1 MTIPLTYNWRN
12 LFVRWTTTALT
23 AAGIG
28 LTVAV
33 LLAVI
38 AMVDGL
44 RHSFDSSGHE
54 LNLLVTRKGATAEL
68 TSILTPET
76 YQLLRARPGIARTA
90 RGEPRASLELVTGL
104 AQPAEGTGT
113 LSITLRGVSPLGWTL
128 REKTRVVEGRMFEPG
143 RREVVAGATVAR
155 RHPQFGVGRT
165 IRFARGEWMVTGVV
179 DTGDSAGNN
188 EIFADL
194 NQAAASYNRTQGL
207 SSVLLRAADEVAL
220 SALAAELKQD
230 PQLNVQAVPQREYYS
245 SQMISAAPVQ
255 AMGFFVAFLL
265 ALGSS
270 FAAMNTMY
278 TAVARRAAEIG
289 TLRVLGFSRSAVLL
303 SFLAESLLLSLV
315 GGALGCL
322 LVLPLNGYGTSIGSL
337 VSFSEVAFQFRLAP
351 DRMALGLFFAAL
363 MGMLGGLMPAW
374 SAARGGLLDALRG

>member
-1 MTIPLTYNWRN
+1 MTIPVSYNWRN
-12 LFVRWTTTALT
+12 LFVRWTTTMLT
-23 AAGIG
+23 AAGIA

-33 LLAVI
+33 LLAVL

-68 TSILTPET
+68 TSILTPAV
-76 YQLLRARPGIARTA
+76 YQLLRSRPGIARTA
-90 RGEPRASLELVTGL
+90 RGEPMASLELVTGL
-104 AQPAEGTGT
+104 AQPRQGTGT
-113 LSITLRGVSPLGWTL
+113 LSITLRGISPMGWAL
-128 REKTRVVEGRMFEPG
+128 RERARIIEGRMFEPG
-143 RREVVAGATVAR
+143 RREIVAGATVAR

-165 IRFARGEWMVTGVV
+165 VKFARGEWLVTGVV

-194 NQAAASYNRTQGL
+194 NQAAAGYNRKEAL
-207 SSVLLRAADEVAL
+207 STILVRAADKVAQA
-220 SALAAELKQD
+220 ALAAELKQD
-230 PQLNVQAVPQREYYS
+230 PQLNVQAVPQREYYA

-289 TLRVLGFSRSAVLL
+289 TLRVLGFSRRAVLS
-303 SFLAESLLLSLV
+303 SFLLEALLLSLV

-322 LVLPLNGYGTSIGSL
+322 LVLPLNGYGSSIGSL
-337 VSFSEVAFQFRLAP
+337 VSFSEIAFQFRITPA
-351 DRMALGLFFAAL
+351 RMLIGLVFAAA
-363 MGMLGGLMPAW
+363 MGALGGLMPAW
-374 SAARGGLLDALRG
+374 SAARKSVLTALRA

>member
-1 MTIPLTYNWRN
+1 
-12 LFVRWTTTALT
+12 
-23 AAGIG
+23 
-28 LTVAV
+28 
-33 LLAVI
+33 
-38 AMVDGL
+38 
-44 RHSFDSSGHE
+44 
-54 LNLLVTRKGATAEL
+54 
-68 TSILTPET
+68 
-76 YQLLRARPGIARTA
+76 
-90 RGEPRASLELVTGL
+90 
-104 AQPAEGTGT
+104 
-113 LSITLRGVSPLGWTL
+113 
-128 REKTRVVEGRMFEPG
+128 MFEPG

>member
-1 MTIPLTYNWRN
+1 MTIPLSYNWRN
-12 LFVRWTTTALT
+12 LLVRWTTTMLT
-23 AAGIG
+23 AAGIA

-33 LLAVI
+33 LLAVL

-54 LNLLVTRKGATAEL
+54 LNLLVTRRGATAEL
-68 TSILTPET
+68 TSILTPAV
-76 YQLLRARPGIARTA
+76 YQLLRVRPGIARTA
-90 RGEPRASLELVTGL
+90 RGEPMASLELVTGL
-104 AQPAEGTGT
+104 AQPKQGTGT
-113 LSITLRGVSPLGWTL
+113 LSITLRGISPMGWAL
-128 REKTRVVEGRMFEPG
+128 RERARIIEGRMFEPG
-143 RREVVAGATVAR
+143 RREIVAGATVAR
-155 RHPQFGVGRT
+155 RHPQFGVGQ
-165 IRFARGEWMVTGVV
+165 IVKFARGEWLVTGVV

-194 NQAAASYNRTQGL
+194 NQAAAGYNRK
-207 SSVLLRAADEVAL
+207 EAL
-220 SALAAELKQD
+220 STILVRAVDKVAQAALAAELKQD
-230 PQLNVQAVPQREYYS
+230 PQLNVQAVPQREYYA

-289 TLRVLGFSRSAVLL
+289 TLRVLGFSRRAVLS
-303 SFLAESLLLSLV
+303 SFLLESLLLSLV

-322 LVLPLNGYGTSIGSL
+322 LVLPLNGYGSSIGSL
-337 VSFSEVAFQFRLAP
+337 VSFSEIAFQFRITPA
-351 DRMALGLFFAAL
+351 RMLTGLVFAAA
-363 MGMLGGLMPAW
+363 MGALGGLMPAW
-374 SAARGGLLDALRG
+374 SAARKSVLTALRA